1 MCQGGCLSPPE
12 GYPTEFMHTSSVC
25 QFPTKAIELYGDR
38 AGSKGTFKFAGL
50 AWLQT
55 EKVILMHGDAQSLAE
70 PAAWRRFHRLATLA
84 HRLKKPL
91 LLWNLSVV
99 REPAASLALAR
110 AIQDTELQ
118 LLKLPH
124 PIVTVFD
131 GTFAGDVAELAWGD
145 GAVLMKPAHN
155 QADENVTLPARQHVK
170 IAEHVDDIPAHISAL
185 LCRLTAMPAEELM
198 ENRRETLR
206 LLAKRHL

>member
-1 MCQGGCLSPPE
+1 
-12 GYPTEFMHTSSVC
+12 MHTSSVC

-55 EKVILMHGDAQSLAE
+55 EKVILLHGDAQSLAE

-99 REPAASLALAR
+99 CEPAASLALAR
-110 AIQDTELQ
+110 AIQETELQ

-155 QADENVTLPARQHVK
+155 QAEGNVALPARQHVK
-170 IAEHVDDIPAHISAL
+170 FAEHADDIPTHISAL
-185 LCRLTAMPAEELM
+185 LCQLTAMPAEELM

-206 LLAKRHL
+206 LLAKRHP

>member
-1 MCQGGCLSPPE
+1 MKTP
-12 GYPTEFMHTSSVC
+12 SVC
-25 QFPTKAIELYGDR
+25 QFATKAIELYGDR

-55 EKVILMHGDAQSLAE
+55 EKVILMHGDTQSLAE

-84 HRLKKPL
+84 HRLKKPMV
-91 LLWNLSVV
+91 LWNLSVA
-99 REPAASLALAR
+99 REPPAALGLTR
-110 AIQDTELQ
+110 AMQQTELQ

-131 GTFAGDVAELAWGD
+131 GTFAGDVDVAELAWGD
-145 GAVLMKPAHN
+145 GAVLMQPTHN
-155 QADENVTLPARQHVK
+155 LEDEDATLPVQRHMK
-170 IAEHVDDIPAHISAL
+170 IAEHADDIPAHISAL
-185 LCRLTAMPAEELM
+185 LCRLSAIPTKELV

-206 LLAKRHL
+206 LLAKRCLINGKI

>member
-1 MCQGGCLSPPE
+1 
-12 GYPTEFMHTSSVC
+12 MHTSSVC

-55 EKVILMHGDAQSLAE
+55 EKVILLHGDAQSLAE

-110 AIQDTELQ
+110 AIQETELQ

-131 GTFAGDVAELAWGD
+131 GTFAGDVEELAWGD

-170 IAEHVDDIPAHISAL
+170 FAEHVDDISAHISAL

-198 ENRRETLR
+198 ENRRKTLR

>member
-1 MCQGGCLSPPE
+1 
-12 GYPTEFMHTSSVC
+12 MHTSSVC

-110 AIQDTELQ
+110 AIQETELQ

-145 GAVLMKPAHN
+145 GAVLMKPTHN

-170 IAEHVDDIPAHISAL
+170 IAEHVDDISAHISAL

-206 LLAKRHL
+206 LLAKRKL